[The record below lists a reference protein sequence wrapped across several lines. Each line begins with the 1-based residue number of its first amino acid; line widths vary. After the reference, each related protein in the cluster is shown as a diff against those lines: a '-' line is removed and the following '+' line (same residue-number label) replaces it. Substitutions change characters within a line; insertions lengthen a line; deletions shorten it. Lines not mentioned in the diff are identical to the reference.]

1 MNNTKRQK
9 TSPKQSQKSSF
20 LAYIALFVAS
30 CSLVLFLFVDHLHE
44 LKEQDLERVSSF
56 NEAYELRQAS
66 PSRYLPWLSADYF
79 LQRNLAL
86 DTKLLSFGAQTQS
99 RLIKSLTQEPL
110 KFLPDHQTKQNHHW
124 RAFKYEC
131 QALESL
137 IEKDQSSP
145 QLKLKVQNFSQR
157 CSAIIVSLEA
167 WYQAIGPFKSSL
179 TTNGDHQSLVKQ
191 ANLNEQDF
199 QSLAPI
205 QVLDL
210 KIKDQQLLKRYTFA
224 WYRYWVDLV
233 LDQIEAKQ
241 IKLDQQNGCKD
252 LPTLKACVTELL
264 KDIEELQSIDQKTL
278 DLSQDLN
285 EIISLRLRRLV
296 QWRWRMV
303 WESYLPSSQAKDSGT
318 LPLRTTQGQQTNQ
331 GSKAQSL
338 SEHNLMSKLYQL
350 YQIPRVAQTLSSSM
364 TDGFLTQSS
373 QDLPKN
379 SQTNSHLAIPGDLL
393 RLWRTKLEQISHL
406 GFAKTLERL
415 GYSHQSSLTD
425 VKQVWFMPLLNSKV
439 QNTVLLELRALTLRL
454 NLQELFKSPHQQFSE
469 GNLQRLDTQ
478 IKVLESSQAQDS
490 RWRQR
495 LSLIRGLLSH
505 QWRSVQG
512 GVTCTEQDF
521 NLHTRWKDLGVIDR
535 LVPLIYL
542 KSDRDQ
548 SKLSRRTGRVQWGL
562 KNHHNFYVALYDEDQ
577 LTQVD
582 LLFEDKNISVE
593 QLIRG
598 TKIHRHGCTYFV
610 KLLGLEPIQRW
621 LYTD

>member
-1 MNNTKRQK
+1 MNNTKSQK
-9 TSPKQSQKSSF
+9 TSSKQSQRSSF

-66 PSRYLPWLSADYF
+66 PSQYLPWLSTDYF
-79 LQRNLAL
+79 LQRNLGL
-86 DTKLLSFGAQTQS
+86 DTKLLKFGAQTQS
-99 RLIKSLTQEPL
+99 QFIKVLIQEPL
-110 KFLPDHQTKQNHHW
+110 KFLPNYQTEQNHHW
-124 RAFKYEC
+124 RTFKYEC
-131 QALESL
+131 KALESL
-137 IEKDQSSP
+137 IEKAQSSP
-145 QLKLKVQNFSQR
+145 QLKLKIQNFSQR
-157 CSAIIVSLEA
+157 CSAIIESLEA
-167 WYQAIGPFKSSL
+167 WYQAVGQFKSIL
-179 TTNGDHQSLVKQ
+179 TINGDQRSFAKQ
-191 ANLNEQDF
+191 VNLNEQEF

-205 QVLDL
+205 QVLNL
-210 KIKDQQLLKRYTFA
+210 HIKDQQLLKRYTFA

-252 LPTLKACVTELL
+252 QPGLKACVTELL
-264 KDIEELQSIDQKTL
+264 KDIEALQRIDQKTL

-296 QWRWRMV
+296 QWRWRIV
-303 WESYLPSSQAKDSGT
+303 WESYLPNSQAKDSGT
-318 LPLRTTQGQQTNQ
+318 LTLRTPQGQQANQ
-331 GSKAQSL
+331 VSKVPSL
-338 SEHNLMSKLYQL
+338 SEHDLMSKLYQL
-350 YQIPRVAQTLSSSM
+350 YQIPRVAQALSSSM
-364 TDGFLTQSS
+364 VDRSLTQSS
-373 QDLPKN
+373 RSGSQKTIQSKN
-379 SQTNSHLAIPGDLL
+379 STIPVDLL

-425 VKQVWFMPLLNSKV
+425 VKQVWFMPLLNTQV
-439 QNTVLLELRALTLRL
+439 QHTVLLELRALTLRL
-454 NLQELFKSPHQQFSE
+454 NLQELFKSSHQQFSE
-469 GNLQRLDTQ
+469 GNLQRLNTQ

-490 RWRQR
+490 HWRQR

-548 SKLSRRTGRVQWGL
+548 SKLNRRIGRVQWGL
-562 KNHHNFYVALYDEDQ
+562 KTHHNFYIALYDEDQ

-582 LLFEDKNISVE
+582 LLFEDKSISVE